1 MPDKEEIFQYL
12 NSVKELGLINMFE
25 GGHLLQEQ
33 FGLDRHQAREILI
46 EWMKNFTNRKDQKGN

>member
-1 MPDKEEIFQYL
+1 MPDKKEIFQYL
-12 NSVKELGLINMFE
+12 NSVRESGSINMCE

-46 EWMKNFTNRKDQKGN
+46 EWMKNFSNRKD